1 MSTSRAARCF
11 ISLSRSSVSVWISPN
26 TNFLNFSNSS
36 LRFSNASFHSLLG
49 TEVGGAGTV
58 VTAADAEAATGGVSD
73 CFSELGIGSFDG
85 TGAGEG

>member
-26 TNFLNFSNSS
+26 TYFLNLSNSS

-49 TEVGGAGTV
+49 TEVGGAGAVV
-58 VTAADAEAATGGVSD
+58 VTVDAEAATDGVSD
-73 CFSELGIGSFDG
+73 CFDELRIGSFEA
-85 TGAGEG
+85 AGNGGG

>member
-11 ISLSRSSVSVWISPN
+11 ISLSRSSVSVWISFN

-49 TEVGGAGTV
+49 TEVGGADTV
-58 VTAADAEAATGGVSD
+58 VTVDAEAAMDGVSD
-73 CFSELGIGSFDG
+73 CFSELGSGSFEAA
-85 TGAGEG
+85 GAGDG